1 MTFKCIGEKLQR
13 PQDGPQTLEARMR
26 AASCHDDDDDDRD
39 DSDDDDDDDDRDDG
53 DDDTHICDVLLDYKK
68 IQEVIPHMTQNYL
81 RQQMTQD
88 SLATQSHPK

>member
-13 PQDGPQTLEARMR
+13 PQDGPQTPVARMR
-26 AASCHDDDDDDRD
+26 AASCHDDDDN
-39 DSDDDDDDDDRDDG
+39 DRDDG

>member
-13 PQDGPQTLEARMR
+13 PQDGPHTLVARMR
-26 AASCHDDDDDDRD
+26 AASCHDDHDDRD
-39 DSDDDDDDDDRDDG
+39 DGDDDDHDDG